1 MLAIKGFFSAAF
13 LAQVFLD
20 GSQALVLTGAIF
32 PLYIY
37 PGDSCSAWTTLF
49 NSITNNPTLPF
60 TLVINP
66 DSGPGANSV
75 PDSNYQTCIPRALA
89 LGSNVKT
96 VGYVHT
102 GYGTRSSSDV
112 LADVSTYL
120 NWPTSYRPSGIFFD
134 ETNATS
140 DNFGLYSSYAAKV
153 RQGIPS
159 GSTVILNPGVNVADS
174 DYFSIADFIVTAEQ
188 FYKKFSF
195 PSSLIINS
203 TEPAS
208 KQIVLL
214 HDGPA
219 TLPTSLVDQLTS
231 GGIGSTFITNK
242 RQANAYSSFPS
253 YWEQFCEELVGSQS

>member
-1 MLAIKGFFSAAF
+1 MFAMFAVKRLFSAVL
-13 LAQVFLD
+13 LAQTFFH
-20 GSQALVLTGAIF
+20 GTRALVSTGAIF

-37 PGDSCSAWTTLF
+37 PGDGCSAWTTLF
-49 NSITNNPTLPF
+49 DSYVFLFRATAYSQDPVLLSRITANPTLPF
-60 TLVINP
+60 TLIINP
-66 DSGPGANSV
+66 DSGPGASSV
-75 PDSNYQTCIPRALA
+75 PDSNYQACIPRALA

-159 GSTVILNPGVNVADS
+159 GSTVS
-174 DYFSIADFIVTAEQ
+174 DVHVWF
-188 FYKKFSF
+188 
-195 PSSLIINS
+195 
-203 TEPAS
+203 
-208 KQIVLL
+208 
-214 HDGPA
+214 G
-219 TLPTSLVDQLTS
+219 
-231 GGIGSTFITNK
+231 TFIFGIFNHWIV
-242 RQANAYSSFPS
+242 F
-253 YWEQFCEELVGSQS
+253 